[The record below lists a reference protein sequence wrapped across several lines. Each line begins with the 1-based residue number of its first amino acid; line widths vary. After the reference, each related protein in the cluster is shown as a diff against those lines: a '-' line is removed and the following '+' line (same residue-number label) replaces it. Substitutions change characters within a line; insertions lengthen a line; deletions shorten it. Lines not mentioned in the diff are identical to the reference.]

1 MLSILIALLAALAAW
16 SAVYFGWSSDHWGW
30 ALTAAIVAFL
40 GISLIINLILRK
52 RLNDIFTR
60 VQKHIMDSQDKLRKR
75 VMLMQNKF
83 SNQQKLM
90 EFAEKEQATSVHE
103 AIDMLDEAKPYYK
116 WNFLTGRQVD
126 TMKGQLYFQLKE
138 FEEADKCLAHS
149 FLMDPLIVAM
159 KMTRMYKNKQM
170 KELEKAFHKGVGRFK
185 YEKGL
190 LIYAVYAWALIH
202 ENRIDEAITVLAEG
216 KDKTENAVLK
226 QNWDHLV
233 NNHVKRVSFVG
244 LGDQWLALYLE
255 NPPAVRQQAQ
265 LPFGGR
271 PTRGGFR

>member
-1 MLSILIALLAALAAW
+1 MLSIFLALFAAAAAW
-16 SAVYFGWSSDHWGW
+16 SAVYFGWSRDHWGL

-60 VQKHIMDSQDKLRKR
+60 VQKNIMDSQEKLRKR
-75 VMLMQNKF
+75 ILAMQQKVP
-83 SNQQKLM
+83 NQQKLM

-103 AIDMLDEAKPYYK
+103 AIAMLEEAKPYYK
-116 WNFLTGRQVD
+116 WNLLAGRQVD
-126 TMKGQLYFQLKE
+126 TLKGQLHFQLKE

-159 KMTRMYKNKQM
+159 KMTRMYRKKEM

-202 ENRIDEAITVLAEG
+202 ENRLDEAIAVLAEG

-226 QNWDHLV
+226 QNWEHLV
-233 NNHVKRVSFVG
+233 NNRAKRVSFVG

-255 NPPAVRQQAQ
+255 NPPAIRQQAQ